1 MLGMMYFTCP
11 FYLQKT
17 KKYFIIYL
25 RCIMN
30 NFEVLNHYTIP
41 SDVLMD
47 MLSVYRLLGMNN
59 EYQKKLVDQ
68 EIFLEQDV
76 IEKDTYYLSNFIG
89 ISVSDAR
96 LRQLISKNAIPK
108 NKEEEHIVGI
118 KKVIKLIRKN
128 ARDHLTF
135 NGSDILDYLN
145 LIFGKQTIKFTPMM
159 QEKKN
164 NFERPLSIRLVFERM
179 LEDYHAYVKGNLF
192 EHIFLSVIAYME
204 IINLKPYNSRNE
216 LAAALAIYYMI
227 LSCDVISF
235 SYVSFFALF
244 TSMKDRISTS
254 VAKGSIN
261 YQDNYLKTT
270 DTVRLFFKLID
281 TSYQELVDLIKNYS
295 YRERAFKSDVLEV
308 TIIQKMPTYF
318 TKDDVRRFHPDASDS
333 TINRTLFKLRD
344 ENIIMPLGK
353 GRSARWMKL
362 IKDDDPRVI
371 FGVGYGRKN

>member
-1 MLGMMYFTCP
+1 
-11 FYLQKT
+11 
-17 KKYFIIYL
+17 
-25 RCIMN
+25 MN

-47 MLSVYRLLGMNN
+47 MLSIYRLLGMNN

-68 EIFLEQDV
+68 EVFLEQDV
-76 IEKDTYYLSNFIG
+76 IEKDAYYLSNFIG
-89 ISVSDAR
+89 ISVSDTR

-135 NGSDILDYLN
+135 NGSDILDCLN
-145 LIFGKQTIKFTPMM
+145 LIFGKQAVKFTSMM

-204 IINLKPYNSRNE
+204 MINLKPYNARNE

-244 TSMKDRISTS
+244 TSMKDQISTS

-295 YRERAFKSDVLEV
+295 FRERAFKSDVLEV